1 VQSFVHRLRWLAW
14 LVCISLA
21 LSITGLAQDISLAGT
36 KPTAANPAPAGQ
48 APDDVMKKLSE
59 LVRAG
64 KYTEA
69 QQLTAALLLAFPDD
83 HRLIKAKELLD
94 KALVTAKNKVL
105 PPPIAGSASV
115 TPARTGIDAHSS
127 APMNNPVPVSAQPGS
142 APKTVILH
150 LYRLHH
156 LTAAMQKPDVYI
168 DGNKIAN
175 IANSQAIQMV
185 LAPGKHTISVSKRG
199 IESEVPISNFDM
211 GAGKEYWVR
220 VEISAGAWAAH
231 SKLFLVPSDQ
241 ALSESNRM
249 EEIKLGDVT
258 SN

>member
-1 VQSFVHRLRWLAW
+1 MRKMSKPFIPGFL
-14 LVCISLA
+14 LA
-21 LSITGLAQDISLAGT
+21 LVALAPLHAQTPGSALADT
-36 KPTAANPAPAGQ
+36 NPTAANP

-64 KYTEA
+64 KYAEA

-83 HRLIKAKELLD
+83 QRLIKAKALLD
-94 KALVTAKNKVL
+94 KALVTAENKVL
-105 PPPIAGSASV
+105 LPPPVAGSASV
-115 TPARTGIDAHSS
+115 AAVRTGTDHSS
-127 APMNNPVPVSAQPGS
+127 APLNNTVSVAAAPAS
-142 APKTVILH
+142 VPKTVILH
-150 LYRLHH
+150 LYRPH
-156 LTAAMQKPDVYI
+156 LLIAAMQKPDVYI
-168 DGNKIAN
+168 DGNKITK

-185 LAPGKHTISVSKRG
+185 LAPGKHSISVSKRG
-199 IESEVPISNFDM
+199 IESEVPISDFDM

-241 ALSESNRM
+241 ALLESNRM
-249 EEIKLGDVT
+249 EEIKLGNVT

>member
-1 VQSFVHRLRWLAW
+1 MSKVFTFGFV
-14 LVCISLA
+14 LA
-21 LSITGLAQDISLAGT
+21 LIALPRLHAQTVASAPADT
-36 KPTAANPAPAGQ
+36 KPTAANLAPAGQ

-64 KYTEA
+64 KYMEA

-83 HRLIKAKELLD
+83 QRLIRAKVLLD
-94 KALVTAKNKVL
+94 KALVTTENKVL
-105 PPPIAGSASV
+105 PPPVADSASV
-115 TPARTGIDAHSS
+115 APARTGIDAHSS
-127 APMNNPVPVSAQPGS
+127 APMNNPVSVSAEPGS

-150 LYRLHH
+150 LYRPHH

-168 DGNKIAN
+168 DGNKITK

-185 LAPGKHTISVSKRG
+185 VAPGKHTISVSKRG

>member
-1 VQSFVHRLRWLAW
+1 MPKLLKLLILICAFVVAPVSSRGQ
-14 LVCISLA
+14 VTTSP
-21 LSITGLAQDISLAGT
+21 AGS
-36 KPTAANPAPAGQ
+36 KATATDAAPAGQ
-48 APDDVMKKLSE
+48 APDDVMKKLSD
-59 LVRAG
+59 LVHAG
-64 KYTEA
+64 RYTEA

-94 KALVTAKNKVL
+94 KALVTAENKVL
-105 PPPIAGSASV
+105 PPPVADSASV
-115 TPARTGIDAHSS
+115 APARTGIDAHSS
-127 APMNNPVPVSAQPGS
+127 APMNNPVPVSALPGS
-142 APKTVILH
+142 APTVILH
-150 LYRLHH
+150 LYRPHH

-168 DGNKIAN
+168 DGNKITK

-185 LAPGKHTISVSKRG
+185 VAPGKHTISVSKRG

-249 EEIKLGDVT
+249 EEIKLGNVT

>member
-1 VQSFVHRLRWLAW
+1 MRRVSKVFIFGFV
-14 LVCISLA
+14 LA
-21 LSITGLAQDISLAGT
+21 LIALPRLHAQTAASAPADT
-36 KPTAANPAPAGQ
+36 KPTAANPAPTGQ

-64 KYTEA
+64 KYMEA
-69 QQLTAALLLAFPDD
+69 QQLTAALLLVFPADQ
-83 HRLIKAKELLD
+83 RLIKAKALLD
-94 KALVTAKNKVL
+94 KSLMTAENRVL
-105 PPPIAGSASV
+105 PPPPVADSASV
-115 TPARTGIDAHSS
+115 APARTGIDAHCS
-127 APMNNPVPVSAQPGS
+127 APMNNPAPVSAEPGS

-150 LYRLHH
+150 LYRPHH
-156 LTAAMQKPDVYI
+156 LTAAIQKPDVYI
-168 DGNKIAN
+168 DGNKITK

-185 LAPGKHTISVSKRG
+185 LAPGKHTISVTKRG
-199 IESEVPISNFDM
+199 IESEVPINNLDM
-211 GAGKEYWVR
+211 RAGNEYWVR
-220 VEISAGAWAAH
+220 VEISAGAWMVH

>member
-1 VQSFVHRLRWLAW
+1 MKKMSHSFIPGV
-14 LVCISLA
+14 VLA
-21 LSITGLAQDISLAGT
+21 LICVAPLHAQTPDNAPADT
-36 KPTAANPAPAGQ
+36 NPTAAIP
-48 APDDVMKKLSE
+48 APDDVVKKLSE

-64 KYTEA
+64 KYSEA

-83 HRLIKAKELLD
+83 QRLIKAKALLD
-94 KALVTAKNKVL
+94 KTLVTAEKKGL
-105 PPPIAGSASV
+105 PPPVTSSASV
-115 TPARTGIDAHSS
+115 APARTGIDAKSS

-142 APKTVILH
+142 PPTVILH
-150 LYRLHH
+150 LYRPHH

-168 DGNKIAN
+168 DGNKITQ

-185 LAPGKHTISVSKRG
+185 VAPGKHTISVSKRG

-249 EEIKLGDVT
+249 EEIKLGNVT

>member
-1 VQSFVHRLRWLAW
+1 MRKMSESATLGLLLILIALAPLR
-14 LVCISLA
+14 
-21 LSITGLAQDISLAGT
+21 AQAPDSSPAGT
-36 KPTAANPAPAGQ
+36 NATAASPAPAGQ

-94 KALVTAKNKVL
+94 KALVTAENKVL

-115 TPARTGIDAHSS
+115 AVARTGIDAKSS

-150 LYRLHH
+150 LYRPHH

-168 DGNKIAN
+168 DGNKITK
-175 IANSQAIQMV
+175 IANSHAIQMV

-231 SKLFLVPSDQ
+231 SKLFIVPSDQ

>member
-1 VQSFVHRLRWLAW
+1 MKKMSQFFIPGVV
-14 LVCISLA
+14 LVLICVPQL
-21 LSITGLAQDISLAGT
+21 LAQTPGGAPADT
-36 KPTAANPAPAGQ
+36 NPAVNATETGQ
-48 APDDVMKKLSE
+48 APNDVMKKLSE

-69 QQLTAALLLAFPDD
+69 QQLTAALLLAFPND
-83 HRLIKAKELLD
+83 HRLIKAKTLLD
-94 KALVTAKNKVL
+94 EALVTAENKVL
-105 PPPIAGSASV
+105 PPPPGAGSASV
-115 TPARTGIDAHSS
+115 APARTGIDAHSS

-142 APKTVILH
+142 APTVILH
-150 LYRLHH
+150 LYRPHH

-168 DGNKIAN
+168 DGNKITK

-220 VEISAGAWAAH
+220 VDISAGAWAAH

>member
-1 VQSFVHRLRWLAW
+1 MKKMSQSFIPGV
-14 LVCISLA
+14 VLA
-21 LSITGLAQDISLAGT
+21 LICVAPLHAQTPGNA
-36 KPTAANPAPAGQ
+36 PTDTNPTTAIP

-64 KYTEA
+64 KYSEA

-83 HRLIKAKELLD
+83 QRLIKAKELLD
-94 KALVTAKNKVL
+94 KALVTAENKVL

-115 TPARTGIDAHSS
+115 APARTEMDAKSS
-127 APMNNPVPVSAQPGS
+127 APMNNPVPVSPQS
-142 APKTVILH
+142 APAPTVILH
-150 LYRLHH
+150 LYRPHH
-156 LTAAMQKPDVYI
+156 LTAALQKPDVYI
-168 DGNKIAN
+168 DGNKITK
-175 IANSQAIQMV
+175 IANSEAIQMV
-185 LAPGKHTISVSKRG
+185 LASGKHTISVSKRG

-211 GAGKEYWVR
+211 RAGKEYWVR

-241 ALSESNRM
+241 ALSESSRM

-258 SN
+258 GN

>member
-1 VQSFVHRLRWLAW
+1 MKKMSQSFIPGV
-14 LVCISLA
+14 VLA
-21 LSITGLAQDISLAGT
+21 LICVPQLLAQTPGGAPADT
-36 KPTAANPAPAGQ
+36 NPAVNATETGQ
-48 APDDVMKKLSE
+48 APNDVMKKLSE

-94 KALVTAKNKVL
+94 KALVTAENKV
-105 PPPIAGSASV
+105 PSSPIIGSASV
-115 TPARTGIDAHSS
+115 APARPGIDAQSS

-142 APKTVILH
+142 APTVILH
-150 LYRLHH
+150 LYRPHH

-168 DGNKIAN
+168 DGNKITK

-199 IESEVPISNFDM
+199 IESEAPISNFDM

>member
-1 VQSFVHRLRWLAW
+1 MSELSKLFIFGFV
-14 LVCISLA
+14 LA
-21 LSITGLAQDISLAGT
+21 LIALPCLHAQTAASAPADT

-64 KYTEA
+64 KYMEA

-83 HRLIKAKELLD
+83 QRLIKAKPLLD
-94 KALVTAKNKVL
+94 KALVTTENKVL
-105 PPPIAGSASV
+105 PPSVADSASV
-115 TPARTGIDAHSS
+115 TPARAGIDAHSS

-142 APKTVILH
+142 APKTVILN
-150 LYRLHH
+150 LYRPHH

-168 DGNKIAN
+168 DGNKITK

-185 LAPGKHTISVSKRG
+185 LAPGKHTISVTKRG
-199 IESEVPISNFDM
+199 IESEVPINNLDM
-211 GAGKEYWVR
+211 RAGKEYWVR
-220 VEISAGAWAAH
+220 VEISAGAWMVH

>member
-1 VQSFVHRLRWLAW
+1 MRKLAQSTIVGSL
-14 LVCISLA
+14 LA
-21 LSITGLAQDISLAGT
+21 LMVSAPLHAQTARNSQVATDPAVPST
-36 KPTAANPAPAGQ
+36 KPAGH
-48 APDDVMKKLSE
+48 APDEVMKKLSE

-64 KYTEA
+64 EYTEA

-83 HRLIKAKELLD
+83 YRLIKAKALLD
-94 KALVTAKNKVL
+94 KALVTTEDKPLA
-105 PPPIAGSASV
+105 PPIAGSASV
-115 TPARTGIDAHSS
+115 TPARTGIDAKSS
-127 APMNNPVPVSAQPGS
+127 APMNNPVPVSALPGS
-142 APKTVILH
+142 APTVILH
-150 LYRLHH
+150 LYRPHH

-168 DGNKIAN
+168 DGNKITK
-175 IANSQAIQMV
+175 IANTQAIQMV

-249 EEIKLGDVT
+249 EEIKVGNVT

>member
-1 VQSFVHRLRWLAW
+1 MKKMSFIAGV
-14 LVCISLA
+14 VLA
-21 LSITGLAQDISLAGT
+21 LICVAPLHAQTPGSA
-36 KPTAANPAPAGQ
+36 PTDTNPAAAIP

-64 KYTEA
+64 KYSEA

-83 HRLIKAKELLD
+83 QRLTKAKELLD
-94 KALVTAKNKVL
+94 KALARAENKVL
-105 PPPIAGSASV
+105 APPIAGSASV
-115 TPARTGIDAHSS
+115 APARTGIDAKSS

-142 APKTVILH
+142 APTVILH
-150 LYRLHH
+150 LYRPHH
-156 LTAAMQKPDVYI
+156 LTAAIQKPDVYI
-168 DGNKIAN
+168 DGNKITK

-199 IESEVPISNFDM
+199 IDSEVPISNFAM

-249 EEIKLGDVT
+249 EEIKLGNVT

>member
-1 VQSFVHRLRWLAW
+1 MKKMSKSFIPGFL
-14 LVCISLA
+14 LA
-21 LSITGLAQDISLAGT
+21 LIVHAPLHAQTPGSAAADTYPS
-36 KPTAANPAPAGQ
+36 AANH

-64 KYTEA
+64 KYAEA

-83 HRLIKAKELLD
+83 QRLIKAKVLLD
-94 KALVTAKNKVL
+94 KALVTAENNVL
-105 PPPIAGSASV
+105 PPPPLAGNASV
-115 TPARTGIDAHSS
+115 AAARTETDHSS
-127 APMNNPVPVSAQPGS
+127 APLDNPVPVAVAPAP

-150 LYRLHH
+150 LYRSHRLV
-156 LTAAMQKPDVYI
+156 AAIQKPDVYI
-168 DGNKIAN
+168 DGNKITK

-211 GAGKEYWVR
+211 RAGQEYWVR
-220 VEISAGAWAAH
+220 VEISSGAWAAH

-241 ALSESNRM
+241 ALLESNRM